1 MRSHHLSQV
10 VLAAGVVL
18 FVVALESYAQVGAQ
32 QPTVAPGSTAA
43 QSATTI
49 AADEQPT
56 PPAVTVT
63 DLKNVGFTQPVAVLA
78 TETAFLPPVSYF
90 RVKESIAAGHP
101 EWGGAADL
109 VAVSVERVADGAW
122 QYNGG
127 QAQIVDVSGRTQVRL
142 SRTGWYIVVT
152 GPDANKVVALANF
165 LKTK

>member
-10 VLAAGVVL
+10 VLAVSVVL

-32 QPTVAPGSTAA
+32 NPPVAV
-43 QSATTI
+43 
-49 AADEQPT
+49 T
-56 PPAVTVT
+56 PQTPAVFADQQAVPPGVSAT
-63 DLKNVGFTQPVAVLA
+63 DLKNVGFTQPVVVLA
-78 TETAFLPPVSYF
+78 TEIAFLPPVSYF
-90 RVKESIAAGHP
+90 RVKETIATGHP
-101 EWGGAADL
+101 EWGSAADL
-109 VAVSVERVADGAW
+109 VAVSVQRVTDGAW

-152 GPDANKVVALANF
+152 GPDANKVVALGNL